1 MRACPKVILTANP
14 RRPVRIARPP
24 AGRLESALRLIVP
37 RETFQRLVAPRIANA
52 HHEYFEDLLRK
63 DSAHARWV
71 VVRLYLTI
79 GSNVLS
85 AVVASITHVI
95 RGAR

>member
-1 MRACPKVILTANP
+1 MPESHFDHKPKAAGSDCSAACRQVGIGTA
-14 RRPVRIARPP
+14 VDCA
-24 AGRLESALRLIVP
+24 

-79 GSNVLS
+79 GSNVLW

-95 RGAR
+95 RRAG